1 MVFSAPLQ
9 LRGGIALMEIG
20 FWLLLPLAALG
31 GWFAATRRTGKAGR
45 CADSILG
52 SEYIKG
58 LNYLLNEQQDKAI
71 DVFIRMLEVNSDTVE
86 THLALGNLFRKRGEV
101 DRAIRIHQN
110 LVARSNLSNEQRTD
124 ALLELG
130 QDYMKAGLFDRAEGL
145 FRELADSNVHLSS
158 VLPLLLDI
166 YQQEKDWINAIAI
179 AEQMGFV
186 GEQPARAVIAHF
198 YCELAENALARENVD
213 EAQQLL
219 GKASEYNRR
228 CARASLIRG
237 QIARQKGDFQS
248 ALTAFEQVVDRDIE
262 LLSEI
267 LDDMEECHEV
277 LGSTQAMI
285 PYLQKAISQYAGIS
299 PVLALAGI
307 ISREQGDQQAADYIA
322 GELGKRPSV
331 RGLARFIDLSLSGSS
346 GNARD
351 NLLILKNITDQL
363 LENKPVYKCNDCGFT
378 GKTLHWQCP
387 GCKHWNSIKPIHG
400 VEGE

>member
-1 MVFSAPLQ
+1 
-9 LRGGIALMEIG
+9 MESW
-20 FWLLLPLAALG
+20 FWMLLPLAALG
-31 GWFAATRRTGKAGR
+31 GWFMGARRTGKPGR

-52 SEYIKG
+52 SDYIKG

-110 LVARSNLSNEQRTD
+110 LVARTNLSNEQRTD

-145 FRELADSNVHLSS
+145 FRELTESNAHLSS

-166 YQQEKDWINAIAI
+166 YQQEKDWDSAIAI

-186 GEQPARAVIAHF
+186 AEQPARAVIAQF
-198 YCELAENALARENVD
+198 YCELAGNARARENID
-213 EAQQLL
+213 EALRLL
-219 GKASEYNRR
+219 GKASEYNPH

-237 QIARQKGDFQS
+237 QIARQQGDYRA
-248 ALTAFEQVVDRDIE
+248 ALTAYEQVVDRDID
-262 LLSEI
+262 LLPEI
-267 LDDMEECHEV
+267 LDDMEECHAA
-277 LGSTQAMI
+277 LDSTHAMI
-285 PYLQKAISQYAGIS
+285 PYLQRAISQYSGIS

-307 ISREQGDQQAADYIA
+307 ISREQGDQVAAEYIA

-331 RGLARFIDLSLSGSS
+331 RGLARFIDLSLTGSS
-346 GNARD
+346 GGARD
-351 NLLILKNITDQL
+351 NLLILKNMTDQL
-363 LENKPVYKCNDCGFT
+363 LENKPVYKCSNCGFT

>member
-1 MVFSAPLQ
+1 VAFLFVTL
-9 LRGGIALMEIG
+9 LRGSHPLMESW
-20 FWLLLPLAALG
+20 FWLLLPIAALG
-31 GWFAATRRTGKAGR
+31 GWLVAARSAGKAGS
-45 CADSILG
+45 CADSMLG

-86 THLALGNLFRKRGEV
+86 TYLALGNLFRKRGEV

-110 LVARSNLSNEQRTD
+110 LVARTNLSNEQRTD

-145 FRELADSNVHLSS
+145 FRELIESNVHLSS

-166 YQQEKDWINAIAI
+166 YQQEKDWGNAIAI

-186 GEQPARAVIAHF
+186 GEQSARAVIAQF
-198 YCELAENALARENVD
+198 YCELAENARARVKID
-213 EAQQLL
+213 EALRLL
-219 GKASEYNRR
+219 DKASEYNPH

-237 QIARQKGDFQS
+237 QIARQKGDYQA
-248 ALTAFEQVVDRDIE
+248 ALTAYEQVVGRDIE
-262 LLSEI
+262 LLPEI
-267 LDDMEECHEV
+267 LDDMEECHAA
-277 LGSTQAMI
+277 LNSTHAMI
-285 PYLQKAISQYAGIS
+285 PYLQKSISQYAGIS

-331 RGLARFIDLSLSGSS
+331 RGLARFIDLNLSGCS
-346 GNARD
+346 GSARD
-351 NLLILKNITDQL
+351 NLLILKNMTDQL

>member
-1 MVFSAPLQ
+1 M
-9 LRGGIALMEIG
+9 
-20 FWLLLPLAALG
+20 
-31 GWFAATRRTGKAGR
+31 
-45 CADSILG
+45 
-52 SEYIKG
+52 
-58 LNYLLNEQQDKAI
+58 
-71 DVFIRMLEVNSDTVE
+71 
-86 THLALGNLFRKRGEV
+86 
-101 DRAIRIHQN
+101 
-110 LVARSNLSNEQRTD
+110 
-124 ALLELG
+124 
-130 QDYMKAGLFDRAEGL
+130 
-145 FRELADSNVHLSS
+145 HLSS

-186 GEQPARAVIAHF
+186 GEQPARAVIAQF

-219 GKASEYNRR
+219 GKASEYNRY

-237 QIARQKGDFQS
+237 QIARQKGDFQA

-267 LDDMEECHEV
+267 LDDMEECHEA
-277 LGSTQAMI
+277 LGSTQVMI

-346 GNARD
+346 GSARD
-351 NLLILKNITDQL
+351 NLLLLRNITDQL